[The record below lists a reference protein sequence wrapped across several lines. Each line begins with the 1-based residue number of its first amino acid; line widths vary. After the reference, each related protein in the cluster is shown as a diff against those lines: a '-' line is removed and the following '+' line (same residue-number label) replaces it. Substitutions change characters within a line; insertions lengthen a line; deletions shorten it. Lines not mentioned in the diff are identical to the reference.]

1 MDYTQLQAVIADFA
15 NRQDLVSQIPVFI
28 QLTEARLNRD
38 IRHWRM
44 EKRAQAE
51 VVGERFPLPCD
62 WVETIK
68 VKADGRPL
76 RLADAFMVDSVDHE
90 SHRPSAG
97 NLYYRHTGD
106 QLELFPAQDKPVD
119 FEIEYVAKV
128 PALGEDQPTNWLL
141 DEFPDV
147 YIYGAMLQVAPF
159 LHDDQRIPI
168 WTQAYG
174 ESVSREPFQRQG
186 HLLRVR
192 TEATAPW
199 HRLIARRGPRSPRR
213 GAVMTGSTETTG
225 S

>member
-44 EKRAQAE
+44 EKRAAAE

-76 RLADAFMVDSVDHE
+76 RLADAFMVDAVDHE
-90 SHRPSAG
+90 RHRPSAG

-106 QLELFPAQDKPVD
+106 QLELFPAQDKPVS
-119 FEIEYVAKV
+119 FELEFIAKV
-128 PALGEDQPTNWLL
+128 PSLGDDQPTNWLL

-159 LHDDQRIPI
+159 LHDDQRVPI
-168 WTQAYG
+168 WAQAYG
-174 ESVSREPFQRQG
+174 EAVSAANLSSDRAKYSGTALRLQRHG
-186 HLLRVR
+186 
-192 TEATAPW
+192 
-199 HRLIARRGPRSPRR
+199 IA
-213 GAVMTGSTETTG
+213 
-225 S
+225 